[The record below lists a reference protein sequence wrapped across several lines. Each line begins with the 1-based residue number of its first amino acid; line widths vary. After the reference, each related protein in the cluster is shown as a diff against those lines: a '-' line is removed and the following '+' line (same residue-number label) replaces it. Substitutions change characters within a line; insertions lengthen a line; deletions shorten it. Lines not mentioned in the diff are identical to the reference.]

1 MADLATVPKG
11 ADEVITARVAAREKG
26 VHPASIYR
34 AVKEGRLKGTRS
46 GSTILIHRRDL
57 AAWVPI
63 GHRPRGGG
71 KSTRPASLTVDPS
84 VAEEEARRVQREKNE
99 ALIQLLQSWS
109 EEGDEEE
116 QREAFENLKRTLDE
130 DRLGYRKIYP

>member
-11 ADEVITARVAAREKG
+11 ADEVITATVAAREKG

-57 AAWVPI
+57 AAWGPI
-63 GHRPRGGG
+63 GHRPRAGTVSLPQGLD
-71 KSTRPASLTVDPS
+71 PAA
-84 VAEEEARRVQREKNE
+84 AEEEARRVQREKNE
-99 ALIQLLQSWS
+99 ALVPLLQSWS